1 MSPNPLDA
9 GLFRALSLICDALLP
24 ADQLAWR
31 ASVPARGAGVLAR
44 LPNPDDLA
52 QLRWLLRLME
62 VPAVNLVLAG
72 RRKRLSAMDRA
83 EREAYLRAL
92 AHHPLSRIRGAFGAL
107 KRLSGTLYYADI
119 DGKGQNPTWPA
130 IGYPGPVAPPPR
142 VAKPL
147 SPLQVDRDVTLDCD
161 VVMVGS
167 GAGGGMAALELA
179 AAGHEVIVVEKGG
192 YFNEADFNGRELE
205 MLQKLYLGGGLQTT
219 RDQGMVVAAGSC
231 LGGGTVVNYTT
242 SFRTPGSIRQEWARS
257 SRLDFFLRAEFDNS
271 LDAACARFCVNME
284 HSRPSARDAIMARGL
299 EACGWHVDAMPRNVV
314 GCTQDDVCGYCGLG
328 CVRGAKC
335 STLKT
340 CLQGACERGAR
351 ILVETGVQRVIVE
364 RGRATGVVARTASG
378 HTVTVRARAVVV
390 AGGAIE
396 SPALL
401 LRSGLS
407 PPVGEN
413 LRLHPATAV
422 WGRFD
427 EEVRPWTG
435 TLQARYS
442 DQFVDMDA
450 GYGLKLETA
459 SVHPGLLASAGPWES
474 AEQFGALMHD
484 LSHLSLVGIL
494 LRDRDGGRITV
505 SRKGLPLIRYRLSEY
520 DRRHVRRGVEGAAR
534 VLLAAGAKEL
544 FSTQNRLVRFQRGNE
559 PLEAWLARVD
569 RAGYGSNQT
578 FYYSFHQMGT
588 CRMGADPR
596 TSVVDGA
603 GEAHAVKRLFVADA
617 SLFPSASGVNP
628 MVTIAALAHYVA
640 QQIKARL

>member
-1 MSPNPLDA
+1 
-9 GLFRALSLICDALLP
+9 
-24 ADQLAWR
+24 
-31 ASVPARGAGVLAR
+31 
-44 LPNPDDLA
+44 
-52 QLRWLLRLME
+52 
-62 VPAVNLVLAG
+62 
-72 RRKRLSAMDRA
+72 
-83 EREAYLRAL
+83 
-92 AHHPLSRIRGAFGAL
+92 
-107 KRLSGTLYYADI
+107 
-119 DGKGQNPTWPA
+119 
-130 IGYPGPVAPPPR
+130 
-142 VAKPL
+142 
-147 SPLQVDRDVTLDCD
+147 
-161 VVMVGS
+161 
-167 GAGGGMAALELA
+167 
-179 AAGHEVIVVEKGG
+179 
-192 YFNEADFNGRELE
+192 
-205 MLQKLYLGGGLQTT
+205 
-219 RDQGMVVAAGSC
+219 
-231 LGGGTVVNYTT
+231 
-242 SFRTPGSIRQEWARS
+242 
-257 SRLDFFLRAEFDNS
+257 
-271 LDAACARFCVNME
+271 
-284 HSRPSARDAIMARGL
+284 
-299 EACGWHVDAMPRNVV
+299 
-314 GCTQDDVCGYCGLG
+314 
-328 CVRGAKC
+328 
-335 STLKT
+335 
-340 CLQGACERGAR
+340 
-351 ILVETGVQRVIVE
+351 
-364 RGRATGVVARTASG
+364 
-378 HTVTVRARAVVV
+378 
-390 AGGAIE
+390 
-396 SPALL
+396 
-401 LRSGLS
+401 
-407 PPVGEN
+407 
-413 LRLHPATAV
+413 V